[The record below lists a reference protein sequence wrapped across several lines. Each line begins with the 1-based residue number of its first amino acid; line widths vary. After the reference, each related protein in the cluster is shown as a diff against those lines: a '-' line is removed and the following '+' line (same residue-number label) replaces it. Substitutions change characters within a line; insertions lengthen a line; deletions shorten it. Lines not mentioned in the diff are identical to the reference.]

1 MFLRHRIEGFGG
13 SGGTGVAVPTGGRG
27 RGGDSP
33 SPMLDGAPIGPLLV
47 KSRGGGVGS
56 GRGGLARWFGGV
68 RYTSLGSCLPGA
80 ALGVPDVPLPSV
92 CPATRGFLVHGP
104 LGGSP
109 VRVHPSRGLA
119 SVRDRRARRR
129 RDRVGVL
136 NAALADGRGGGPV
149 RGWVEDWLW
158 LSRDE
163 PPGGRGPGALVFS
176 CSFLFLN
183 LLVDGRN
190 AAWIGGGLTSRV
202 GRSSVVGFVLSSYAR
217 SRADI
222 FKKCRF
228 SANSCGSTAWDPI
241 FTQLISSL
249 MSRDRGSSPAFH

>member
-1 MFLRHRIEGFGG
+1 MFGVGEGGGGSSGACSWTCVVFNGGALLFLRHRIEGFGG

-68 RYTSLGSCLPGA
+68 RYTSLGGCLPGA

-136 NAALADGRGGGPV
+136 NAALADGRGGV
-149 RGWVEDWLW
+149 RFGAGLRIGCGCRGMSPRGAGGQGLW
-158 LSRDE
+158 FS
-163 PPGGRGPGALVFS
+163 LVHFS
-176 CSFLFLN
+176 F
-183 LLVDGRN
+183 
-190 AAWIGGGLTSRV
+190 
-202 GRSSVVGFVLSSYAR
+202 
-217 SRADI
+217 
-222 FKKCRF
+222 
-228 SANSCGSTAWDPI
+228 
-241 FTQLISSL
+241 
-249 MSRDRGSSPAFH
+249 